1 MLPAETCATCRFDAR
16 DWSTR
21 DLSATLEAVGPW
33 WRLTVADVDPAL
45 LGHRPADGS
54 LSPLERASLSHEVLA
69 GLGRAPAL
77 PAADGGAGDVID
89 RLNAEAARVA
99 RLARSDPEVLALAV
113 HDATHHLLDLSRDL
127 HALGAPPGPRA
138 ATGTVAQVNVSAGGV
153 PKTPVDRAGVGRRG
167 LDGDRQKVR
176 RHHGRP
182 WQALC
187 LWSAEVIAR
196 LAAEGHPIAP
206 GSAGENL
213 TIAGIDWTAMR
224 PGIRMQVGTA
234 LIETSLWALPCKQ
247 TAPWFTGGEF
257 ARMHHERERGVSRI
271 YAWVLRE
278 GEVAAG
284 DQVVVEP

>member
-1 MLPAETCATCRFDAR
+1 LA
-16 DWSTR
+16 
-21 DLSATLEAVGPW
+21 
-33 WRLTVADVDPAL
+33 
-45 LGHRPADGS
+45 
-54 LSPLERASLSHEVLA
+54 PLERAGRSRDALTELGGVPA
-69 GLGRAPAL
+69 G
-77 PAADGGAGDVID
+77 PAAVEPDDVID
-89 RLNAEAARVA
+89 QLDAEAL
-99 RLARSDPEVLALAV
+99 RLARLGGTEPDILALAV

-127 HALGAPPGPRA
+127 HALGAPPGAGA
-138 ATGTVAQVNVSAGGV
+138 ATGVVVQVNVSPGGV
-153 PKTPVDRAGVGRRG
+153 PKLPVASARVGRRG

-187 LWSAEVIAR
+187 LWSAEVIDR
-196 LAAEGHPIAP
+196 LAAEGHPIGR

-213 TIAGIDWTAMR
+213 TIAGIDWASIR

-247 TAPWFTGGEF
+247 TAAWFTGGEF

-271 YAWVLRE
+271 YAWVLGE

-284 DQVVVEP
+284 DPVVVEP